1 MTSSPSNGKY
11 DTPQVRMNEVINRL
25 ACALVEMKKVLEEEH
40 NIPTEELSE
49 FMSLTGE
56 LTWMAG
62 AVEATHVMAVRDDDG
77 SRIIN

>member
-1 MTSSPSNGKY
+1 MTSPSKDKY
-11 DTPQVRMNEVINRL
+11 DTPQIRMNEVIGRL
-25 ACALVEMKKVLEEEH
+25 ARALVEMKKVLQEEH
-40 NIPTEELSE
+40 NIPTEGLSE

-62 AVEATHVMAVRDDDG
+62 AVEATHIMAARDDNG